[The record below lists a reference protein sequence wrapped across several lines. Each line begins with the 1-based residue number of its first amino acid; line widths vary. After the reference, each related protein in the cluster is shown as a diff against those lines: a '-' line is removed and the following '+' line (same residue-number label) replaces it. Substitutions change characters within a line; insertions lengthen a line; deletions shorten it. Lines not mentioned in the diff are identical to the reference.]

1 MRNPYSGMD
10 GGAREGDDDD
20 DDGDDCRGI
29 LPGVK
34 MGL

>member
-10 GGAREGDDDD
+10 GGAREDDDDD